1 MASKYGNLA
10 TLGGLMLLGASSCY
24 YIVDPGEK
32 ALIMNNLTGL
42 RSKVYG
48 QGIHFKI
55 PVIEVPPL

>member
-1 MASKYGNLA
+1 MASKYSSLF
-10 TLGGLMLLGASSCY
+10 TLGGLALVGASSCY

-42 RSKVYG
+42 RTKVYG

-55 PVIEVPPL
+55 PVIEVLPS